1 MKRDNPLSSPSE
13 TPTANQSNSTPPA
26 AALRASSP
34 PRTRRSKAPAPR
46 QANAAAAGPDA
57 IALRAYQL
65 FEARNWQHG
74 FDVDDWLRAEAE
86 LTAPAPQKRRAARR
100 SPQS

>member
-1 MKRDNPLSSPSE
+1 MKRDNPLSSPAQK
-13 TPTANQSNSTPPA
+13 PTAAQPNSAPPT
-26 AALRASSP
+26 AALRASTP

-46 QANAAAAGPDA
+46 RANAAAVGPDA
-57 IALRAYQL
+57 IALRAYEL
-65 FEARNWQHG
+65 FEGRNRQHG

-86 LTAPAPQKRRAARR
+86 LTVPAPQKRRAARR

>member
-1 MKRDNPLSSPSE
+1 MKHDHQPSHSE
-13 TPTANQSNSTPPA
+13 TPAANQSNSTHPA

-34 PRTRRSKAPAPR
+34 PRTRRSKVQAPVSST
-46 QANAAAAGPDA
+46 AAGPDA

-65 FEARNWQHG
+65 FEARNGQHG

-86 LTAPAPQKRRAARR
+86 LTAPMPAPQKRRAARR